1 MAPIQMEKSY
11 DVTVSSTPAEK
22 CSRQERSS
30 SRAWG
35 VFLPISRRGS
45 FFQDAFFSDTHKD
58 FDSSVREVL
67 ARWSGDDFQAKD
79 FRREDI
85 MDRYR
90 QLRSR
95 NLKEENQAVT
105 VTSDKTSHKIVL
117 DVHDFLEG
125 DVRVKVLDEEELL
138 VEGHVERKEEGSLS
152 VSSHSFRRYFS
163 LPRHTDMAAIT
174 SVLSTDG
181 ILTITA
187 PKMKT
192 ETTKENIITQTST
205 LNNCEKVSQTR
216 TQMASNDESETTQSS
231 LSTDSER
238 SSSARKET
246 CSCHFGTKGTADSSR
261 LHRGSRDTLLPIT
274 RRGDFFQDS
283 FFSGI
288 HRNFD
293 ASIRKVL
300 NGWNDADLQL
310 ADFWDEDDFHRSD
323 RLGRYRQLRSRN
335 LWSDNQAVTVTSDNI
350 SYKIVLDMHDFVDGD
365 VKVKLMGEKELLVE
379 ALSAGSSRTFR
390 RSFSLPE
397 STDMTSITPV
407 MSSDGILTITVTKKE
422 TETQQKTTVI
432 PISVKETH
440 NAEVHSSTSSTTSG
454 VSEEASSG
462 QRTSHTAQ
470 QEERKSTRCHQE
482 KIDENKTQTA
492 ASSISSNT
500 QNHHRSSR
508 LRAPKTLGSSQDDS
522 LAIARRGSFLQDSFF
537 SDIRRDFDASVRE
550 ILKKCDDSDL
560 TLTGDVSHSDILS
573 RYRQLRSRNM
583 REENQAFCV
592 SSDSASLKIVLDVH
606 DFMRGDVKV
615 KVVDEELVVEGRAE
629 EEGGSSVSTRSF
641 SRRFSL
647 PHHTDMTRI
656 TSVMSSDG
664 ILTITTLK
672 TAGEPQQNTRVNF
685 SATEERKE
693 SSTAQDSTPE
703 AVSST
708 TEKNI
713 SVHENL
719 VNVDQMEFGCE
730 RKHSYENKTRKLKKE
745 FEFPAESKEV

>member
-105 VTSDKTSHKIVL
+105 VTSDNTSHKIVL

-163 LPRHTDMAAIT
+163 LPRHTNVTAIT
-174 SVLSTDG
+174 SVMSTDG

-205 LNNCEKVSQTR
+205 LNNCEKVSETR

-231 LSTDSER
+231 LSTDSEH
-238 SSSARKET
+238 SSSTRKET

-310 ADFWDEDDFHRSD
+310 ADFWDDDDFHRSD

-500 QNHHRSSR
+500 QISSQKQSSVISDFAFTKISDS
-508 LRAPKTLGSSQDDS
+508 LEAKETLGSSQDDS

-560 TLTGDVSHSDILS
+560 TLTGDVS
-573 RYRQLRSRNM
+573 Q
-583 REENQAFCV
+583 
-592 SSDSASLKIVLDVH
+592 
-606 DFMRGDVKV
+606 
-615 KVVDEELVVEGRAE
+615 
-629 EEGGSSVSTRSF
+629 
-641 SRRFSL
+641 
-647 PHHTDMTRI
+647 
-656 TSVMSSDG
+656 
-664 ILTITTLK
+664 
-672 TAGEPQQNTRVNF
+672 
-685 SATEERKE
+685 
-693 SSTAQDSTPE
+693 
-703 AVSST
+703 
-708 TEKNI
+708 
-713 SVHENL
+713 
-719 VNVDQMEFGCE
+719 
-730 RKHSYENKTRKLKKE
+730 
-745 FEFPAESKEV
+745 

>member
-1 MAPIQMEKSY
+1 
-11 DVTVSSTPAEK
+11 
-22 CSRQERSS
+22 
-30 SRAWG
+30 
-35 VFLPISRRGS
+35 
-45 FFQDAFFSDTHKD
+45 
-58 FDSSVREVL
+58 
-67 ARWSGDDFQAKD
+67 
-79 FRREDI
+79 
-85 MDRYR
+85 
-90 QLRSR
+90 
-95 NLKEENQAVT
+95 
-105 VTSDKTSHKIVL
+105 
-117 DVHDFLEG
+117 
-125 DVRVKVLDEEELL
+125 
-138 VEGHVERKEEGSLS
+138 
-152 VSSHSFRRYFS
+152 
-163 LPRHTDMAAIT
+163 
-174 SVLSTDG
+174 
-181 ILTITA
+181 
-187 PKMKT
+187 
-192 ETTKENIITQTST
+192 
-205 LNNCEKVSQTR
+205 
-216 TQMASNDESETTQSS
+216 MASNDESETTQSS

-283 FFSGI
+283 FSPV

-335 LWSDNQAVTVTSDNI
+335 LWSDNQAVTVTSDI

-440 NAEVHSSTSSTTSG
+440 NAQVHSSTSSTTSG
-454 VSEEASSG
+454 VSEEAG
-462 QRTSHTAQ
+462 LARDRPTQPNRRNANPHDAI
-470 QEERKSTRCHQE
+470 RRRSTRTRPKLQLPKQSSVISDFAST
-482 KIDENKTQTA
+482 KISDSLEAKE
-492 ASSISSNT
+492 
-500 QNHHRSSR
+500 
-508 LRAPKTLGSSQDDS
+508 TLGSSQDDS

-592 SSDSASLKIVLDVH
+592 SSDSASLK
-606 DFMRGDVKV
+606 
-615 KVVDEELVVEGRAE
+615 
-629 EEGGSSVSTRSF
+629 
-641 SRRFSL
+641 
-647 PHHTDMTRI
+647 
-656 TSVMSSDG
+656 
-664 ILTITTLK
+664 
-672 TAGEPQQNTRVNF
+672 AGEPQQNTRVNF
-685 SATEERKE
+685 STTEERKE

-713 SVHENL
+713 SVHEN
-719 VNVDQMEFGCE
+719 
-730 RKHSYENKTRKLKKE
+730 
-745 FEFPAESKEV
+745 

>member
-105 VTSDKTSHKIVL
+105 VTSDKQVTR
-117 DVHDFLEG
+117 

-174 SVLSTDG
+174 SVMSTDG

-261 LHRGSRDTLLPIT
+261 LHRGSRDILLPIT

-365 VKVKLMGEKELLVE
+365 VKVKLMGEG
-379 ALSAGSSRTFR
+379 AAGGGPFGRV
-390 RSFSLPE
+390 LAH
-397 STDMTSITPV
+397 
-407 MSSDGILTITVTKKE
+407 LQ
-422 TETQQKTTVI
+422 TQFF
-432 PISVKETH
+432 
-440 NAEVHSSTSSTTSG
+440 
-454 VSEEASSG
+454 
-462 QRTSHTAQ
+462 
-470 QEERKSTRCHQE
+470 
-482 KIDENKTQTA
+482 
-492 ASSISSNT
+492 
-500 QNHHRSSR
+500 
-508 LRAPKTLGSSQDDS
+508 
-522 LAIARRGSFLQDSFF
+522 LA
-537 SDIRRDFDASVRE
+537 
-550 ILKKCDDSDL
+550 
-560 TLTGDVSHSDILS
+560 
-573 RYRQLRSRNM
+573 
-583 REENQAFCV
+583 
-592 SSDSASLKIVLDVH
+592 
-606 DFMRGDVKV
+606 
-615 KVVDEELVVEGRAE
+615 
-629 EEGGSSVSTRSF
+629 
-641 SRRFSL
+641 
-647 PHHTDMTRI
+647 
-656 TSVMSSDG
+656 
-664 ILTITTLK
+664 
-672 TAGEPQQNTRVNF
+672 
-685 SATEERKE
+685 
-693 SSTAQDSTPE
+693 
-703 AVSST
+703 
-708 TEKNI
+708 
-713 SVHENL
+713 
-719 VNVDQMEFGCE
+719 
-730 RKHSYENKTRKLKKE
+730 
-745 FEFPAESKEV
+745 